1 MIKNQFLTIA
11 KQYKEVILIS
21 ILVIFY
27 TVGIFG
33 LTNETTRDL
42 FLPMSF
48 MNLLLSFVI
57 MILSR
62 KTNKLYFILFLSL
75 TFLVGMTAEWIGIH
89 TGYLFGDYYYGK
101 NLGTKMDGVPLIIG
115 INWGILS
122 VCCCNVTS
130 IFIKKSIWLS
140 SFVSAFLMMLLDVL
154 IEPVAITSDY
164 WHWDSLNI
172 PLYNYFC
179 WFAVALPL
187 HFLYFKWKLGE
198 QNKVTIALF
207 GILVMFFSIL
217 NF

>member
-11 KQYKEVILIS
+11 KQYKEAILIS

-62 KTNKLYFILFLSL
+62 KTNKLYFVLFLSL

-89 TGYLFGDYYYGK
+89 TGYLFGEYYYGK

>member
-62 KTNKLYFILFLSL
+62 KTNKLYFVLSLSL

-89 TGYLFGDYYYGK
+89 TGYLFGEYYYGE

-122 VCCCNVTS
+122 VCSCNVTS
-130 IFIKKSIWLS
+130 IFIKKSI
-140 SFVSAFLMMLLDVL
+140 
-154 IEPVAITSDY
+154 
-164 WHWDSLNI
+164 
-172 PLYNYFC
+172 
-179 WFAVALPL
+179 
-187 HFLYFKWKLGE
+187 
-198 QNKVTIALF
+198 
-207 GILVMFFSIL
+207 
-217 NF
+217 

>member
-89 TGYLFGDYYYGK
+89 TGYLFGEYYYGE

>member
-89 TGYLFGDYYYGK
+89 TGYLFGEYYYGE

-172 PLYNYFC
+172 PMYNYFC

>member
-62 KTNKLYFILFLSL
+62 KTNKLYFVLFLSL

-89 TGYLFGDYYYGK
+89 TGYLFGEYYYGE

-122 VCCCNVTS
+122 VCSCNVTS

-207 GILVMFFSIL
+207 SILVMFFSIL